1 METKGDTVFNELHE
15 RLTSI
20 DNRIAFLPR
29 NEAEAVR
36 STTASISV
44 WLARAESKPY
54 VQRESYVQQIVAEI
68 ETVETKLERF
78 EP

>member
-1 METKGDTVFNELHE
+1 MFSELHE

-20 DNRIAFLPR
+20 DNRLAMIPR
-29 NEAEAVR
+29 RDAEAVR
-36 STTASISV
+36 NAAASISI

-54 VQRESYVQQIVAEI
+54 VQREAYVQQIVTEI
-68 ETVETKLERF
+68 ETVETKLERL